1 MPWIKTI
8 DESEAMESLKDIYND
23 LERKRGKVA
32 NILKIHSLLPKTMET
47 HMALYLSVM
56 FNQSKISR
64 EDRELLA
71 IIVSMT
77 NQCQYCIFHH
87 AKALNNYWKNKERI
101 KNLLDHGYK
110 NVRLSQRQLQQL
122 NYAEKLTLSPH
133 QITEEDIMKLK
144 NIGLSDEEILQINLV
159 VSYFN
164 FVNRI
169 VLGLNVEF
177 SEEEIS
183 GYKY

>member
-8 DESEAMESLKDIYND
+8 EESEATDLLKDIYD
-23 LERKRGKVA
+23 EIERKRGKVS
-32 NILKIHSLLPKTMET
+32 NIMKIHYLIPRTIET
-47 HMALYLSVM
+47 HMDLYLSIM
-56 FNQSKISR
+56 FNRSTISR

-87 AKALNNYWKNKERI
+87 AEALNNYWKNDERI
-101 KNLLDHGYK
+101 KDLLDHGYK
-110 NVRLSQRQLQQL
+110 NLELSQRQRFLL
-122 NYAEKLTLSPH
+122 DYGEKLTLSPH
-133 QITEEDIMKLK
+133 LITEEDITKLK
-144 NIGLSDEEILQINLV
+144 NVGLSDEEILQVNLV
-159 VSYFN
+159 ISYFN